1 VATSAPM
8 TATARNIDADAGH
21 HFVKNASATMFPRV
35 ACEARLEPS
44 VRANATVG
52 APLPDA
58 VPGGTGAQAAS
69 ASANANAPDTSLPPC
84 PPRTPESYLKRRA
97 AVTRRAGG
105 ATPEDEI
112 CSKLAGVSGPVRVG
126 VPKESAANEK
136 RVAATAESVKR
147 LLALGFDVRVERG
160 AGSGSG
166 IDDDAYQAAGA
177 SIGDAADVWGGSDV
191 VIKVRPPS
199 HEETAKLREGAL
211 LVSLLQPERDEELP
225 ALIAGRRASAIAL
238 ERIPRISRAQ
248 KMDVLSSMA
257 NLAGY
262 RAVIEASQHFQ
273 RTFGAQVTAAGT
285 IPPARVLVIGAGVA
299 GLAAVAAARALGA
312 EVRAFD
318 TRPATKEQIE
328 SLGASYLNVDVVED
342 AEGGGGYAKEMSAAF
357 LAAEIALFRAQA
369 AEVDIIVTTALVPG
383 KRAPVL
389 LPDEVVAAMKPGS
402 VIVDLAAEQGG
413 NCSACVPGEVVVV
426 KGVTIVGLTDLAS
439 RMASS
444 ASRLF
449 ATNVVHL
456 LTELGGGTTFKI
468 DRESEVV
475 RPALVVHDGE
485 VLPRPPPPAAA
496 KLPTKAASPSIPAAP
511 ASRTSM
517 RPPPS
522 PDLKPA
528 QQNIRSPTRRAWGTT
543 LGGIVLIL
551 VLFVAGRFAP
561 RDFLQHSTVFILACF
576 VGWQVIWSVTPALH
590 TPLMSVTN
598 AISGI
603 IIIGGMLQVGAGLD
617 VASVLGALAA
627 LFAAINIAGGFLV
640 TSRML
645 RMFRRGPE

>member
-1 VATSAPM
+1 M
-8 TATARNIDADAGH
+8 
-21 HFVKNASATMFPRV
+21 K
-35 ACEARLEPS
+35 
-44 VRANATVG
+44 
-52 APLPDA
+52 
-58 VPGGTGAQAAS
+58 
-69 ASANANAPDTSLPPC
+69 
-84 PPRTPESYLKRRA
+84 K
-97 AVTRRAGG
+97 
-105 ATPEDEI
+105 
-112 CSKLAGVSGPVRVG
+112 
-126 VPKESAANEK
+126 
-136 RVAATAESVKR
+136 
-147 LLALGFDVRVERG
+147 LLALGFEVRVERG
-160 AGSGSG
+160 AGLGSG
-166 IDDDAYQAAGA
+166 IEDAAFEGAGA
-177 SIGDAADVWGGSDV
+177 SLGDGAEVWGASDV
-191 VIKVRPPS
+191 LVKVRPPS
-199 HEETAKLREGAL
+199 HEEVSKLREGAL

-225 ALIAGRRASAIAL
+225 ALIAARRASAIAL

-262 RAVIEASQHFQ
+262 RAVIEATQSFQ

-318 TRPATKEQIE
+318 TRAATKEQIE
-328 SLGASYLNVDVVED
+328 SLGATYLNVDVVED

-369 AEVDIIVTTALVPG
+369 AEVDIIITTALVPG

-389 LPDEVVAAMKPGS
+389 LPDEVVSAMKPGS

-426 KGVTIVGLTDLAS
+426 KGVTIIGLTDLAS

-449 ATNVVHL
+449 ATNVFHL
-456 LTELGGGTTFKI
+456 LQELGGGSAFKL

-496 KLPTKAASPSIPAAP
+496 PAKKSAAVSVSIPP
-511 ASRTSM
+511 PPTSRTSL
-517 RPPPS
+517 RPPPA

-617 VASVLGALAA
+617 IASILGALAA

-640 TSRML
+640 TARML
-645 RMFRRGPE
+645 RMFRRKPE

>member
-1 VATSAPM
+1 M
-8 TATARNIDADAGH
+8 
-21 HFVKNASATMFPRV
+21 
-35 ACEARLEPS
+35 
-44 VRANATVG
+44 
-52 APLPDA
+52 
-58 VPGGTGAQAAS
+58 
-69 ASANANAPDTSLPPC
+69 
-84 PPRTPESYLKRRA
+84 
-97 AVTRRAGG
+97 
-105 ATPEDEI
+105 
-112 CSKLAGVSGPVRVG
+112 SGPVRVG
-126 VPKESAANEK
+126 VPRESAAGER
-136 RVAATAESVKR
+136 RVAATPESVKK
-147 LLALGFDVRVERG
+147 LLAIGFVVTVERG
-160 AGSGSG
+160 AGTSSG
-166 IDDDAYQAAGA
+166 IDDADFERAGA
-177 SIGDAADVWGGSDV
+177 SLGNGGEVWGASDV

-199 HEETAKLREGAL
+199 HDEIAQIGEGTL
-211 LVSLLQPERDEELP
+211 LVSLLQPERDPVLP
-225 ALIAGRRASAIAL
+225 TLLAARRASAIAL

-262 RAVIEASQHFQ
+262 RAVIEATHHFQ

-318 TRPATKEQIE
+318 TRLATKEQIE
-328 SLGASYLNVDVVED
+328 SLGAVYLNIDVQED

-357 LAAEIALFRAQA
+357 LAAEVALFRAQA
-369 AEVDIIVTTALVPG
+369 ADVDIIVTTALVPG

-389 LPDEVVAAMKPGS
+389 LPEEVVQALKPGS
-402 VIVDLAAEQGG
+402 VIVDLAAEEGG
-413 NCSACVPGEVVVV
+413 NCSACVPGQVVVTN
-426 KGVTIVGLTDLAS
+426 GVTIVGLTDLPS

-449 ATNVVHL
+449 ATNVFHL
-456 LTELGGGTTFKI
+456 LQELGGGAAFRI

-475 RPALVVHDGE
+475 RPALVVHVGE
-485 VLPRPPPPAAA
+485 VLPRPAPPQRAVAAA
-496 KLPTKAASPSIPAAP
+496 VTKIDVPA
-511 ASRTSM
+511 
-517 RPPPS
+517 PPPS
-522 PDLKPA
+522 VSRLSLRAPPAEDLKPA

-543 LGGIVLIL
+543 LGGIFLIL

-603 IIIGGMLQVGAGLD
+603 IIIGGMVQVGTRLD
-617 VASVLGALAA
+617 ISSILGGLAA

-640 TSRML
+640 TARML
-645 RMFRRGPE
+645 RMFRRGKE